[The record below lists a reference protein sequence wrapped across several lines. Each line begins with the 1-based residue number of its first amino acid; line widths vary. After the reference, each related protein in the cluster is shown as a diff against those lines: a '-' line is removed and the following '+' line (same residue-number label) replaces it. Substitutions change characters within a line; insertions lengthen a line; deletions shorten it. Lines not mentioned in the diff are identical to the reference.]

1 MGWLG
6 LEKGEHSF
14 KLGTQWSPYME
25 YSGWN
30 TNRGEAQGLA
40 SYFYVTDELKGSLA
54 YGFRNASTASYTYGG
69 GGWGASSPVSVT
81 VALHIGD
88 DDRRVG
94 ADADAEG
101 ELINSSGI
109 TGVTVAGAATF
120 GIVTLNTVYV
130 KNIVQESDAAKANA
144 VEAEDLT
151 TEPSI
156 YSVGGKV
163 QATKELEFGFA
174 YRGADRDI
182 KDDSKTSSITLSGQY
197 QFTEKLN
204 VLAGYGQGEDDN
216 KEARQLDANVYGQ
229 LWYQLTASRSVRFEF
244 DYADYGRDGEATVT
258 VASMRQSF

>member
-1 MGWLG
+1 
-6 LEKGEHSF
+6 
-14 KLGTQWSPYME
+14 ME